1 MKLFIKISL
10 FFRQTFQFG
19 QPARLFLLA
28 TIIDGTIY
36 SAWSLFFNF
45 FILSRGYDQT
55 FLGMVNAAPSFAA
68 LVLGI
73 PLGMLSDRLGR
84 RRAMLLG
91 LLIYSLGALG
101 QLLAPGRSLLLL
113 ASLTAGT
120 GNTLYYLSQAPFM
133 MKASTPQN
141 RAMLFSL
148 NFGLITLAG
157 ALGSILAGSLPP
169 MLAAVLQVA
178 EKHVSV
184 YQTILF
190 GAVAIGSLSLIPIFL
205 IREPADPQPTAFG
218 VQPEKQSIFKV
229 LLRPVVLKLFI
240 PNILIGL
247 GAAILIPYQN
257 IFFDGRFGTSASAL
271 GQLFGVSALLTGI
284 GSVIGPI
291 LERPLGGKIR
301 TVVLTQAGS
310 LAFLL
315 LMGFSPY
322 FSLAVVGFLVRAML
336 MNMASPLYT
345 AFSMEQIEPHDQG
358 AVNSLLNISWTAGW
372 AVGPIISGVVQQR
385 WGFTPLFV
393 ATAVLYSLAILL
405 TWWFFVRRAPVP
417 TTQPAQA

>member
-1 MKLFIKISL
+1 VKI
-10 FFRQTFQFG
+10 FKFG
-19 QPARLFLLA
+19 QPALLFLLA

-205 IREPADPQPTAFG
+205 IREPADPQPTG
-218 VQPEKQSIFKV
+218 IQPEKQSILKV

-405 TWWFFVRRAPVP
+405 TWWFFVRRAPVL
-417 TTQPAQA
+417 TTQPTQA

>member
-1 MKLFIKISL
+1 MKIFK
-10 FFRQTFQFG
+10 FG
-19 QPARLFLLA
+19 QPALLFLLA

-184 YQTILF
+184 YQAILF

-205 IREPADPQPTAFG
+205 IREPADPQPTG
-218 VQPEKQSIFKV
+218 IQPEKQSIFKV

-257 IFFDGRFGTSASAL
+257 IFFDDRFGTSASVL
-271 GQLFGVSALLTGI
+271 GLLFSASALLTGI
-284 GSVIGPI
+284 GSVIGPV
-291 LERPLGGKIR
+291 LERFLGGKIR

-322 FSLAVVGFLVRAML
+322 FSLAAVGFLVRAML

-372 AVGPIISGVVQQR
+372 AVGPMISGVVQQR

-393 ATAVLYSLAILL
+393 ATAVLYGLAILL
-405 TWWFFVRRAPVP
+405 TWWFFVRRAPAP
-417 TTQPAQA
+417 TTRPAQA

>member
-1 MKLFIKISL
+1 VKFFSKISL
-10 FFRQTFQFG
+10 FFRQAFQFG

-45 FILSRGYDQT
+45 FILARGYDQS
-55 FLGMVNAAPSFAA
+55 FLGVVNAAPSFAA

-73 PLGMLSDRLGR
+73 PLGLLSDRMGR

-91 LLIYSLGALG
+91 LAIYSLGALG
-101 QLLAPGRSLLLL
+101 QLLAPDRGLLLL
-113 ASLTAGT
+113 ASLAAGA

-169 MLAAVLQVA
+169 VLATALQVA

-190 GAVAIGSLSLIPIFL
+190 GAVAIGSLSLVPIFL
-205 IREPADPQPTAFG
+205 IREPAEHQPGDSAP
-218 VQPEKQSIFKV
+218 QPEKQFILKV

-240 PNILIGL
+240 PNVLIGL

-257 IFFDGRFGTSASAL
+257 IFFDGRFGTSAGMLGFLFSISA
-271 GQLFGVSALLTGI
+271 VLTGV
-284 GSVIGPI
+284 GSVIGPL
-291 LERPLGGKIR
+291 LEELFGGKIR
-301 TVVLTQAGS
+301 TVVITQAGS
-310 LAFLL
+310 LFFLL

-372 AVGPIISGVVQQR
+372 AVGPMISGVVQER
-385 WGFTPLFV
+385 WGFTPLFI
-393 ATAVLYSLAILL
+393 ATAGLYGLAILL
-405 TWWFFVRRAPVP
+405 SWWFFVRR
-417 TTQPAQA
+417 PAVRVGPGEQA